1 MSHRAIRRPL
11 LLLFASL
18 ALASAAIACG
28 GAHHPRPVGPPP
40 EYEEPTT
47 ATPSSTS
54 EATPGAAS
62 DAGARD

>member
-1 MSHRAIRRPL
+1 MSHHVPRPVFVL
-11 LLLFASL
+11 LAASA

-28 GAHHPRPVGPPP
+28 GAHRPRPVGPPP

-54 EATPGAAS
+54 EATPGPAS
-62 DAGARD
+62 DAGAHD